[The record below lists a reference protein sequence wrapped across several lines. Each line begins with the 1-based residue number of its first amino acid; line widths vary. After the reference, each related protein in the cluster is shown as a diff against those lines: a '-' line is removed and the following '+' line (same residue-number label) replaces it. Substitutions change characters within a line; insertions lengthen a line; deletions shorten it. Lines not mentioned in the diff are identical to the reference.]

1 MAYSST
7 NGPAMTSQRFGGGM
21 ADWTYRST
29 HTVAATAATSFFSN
43 GAALGMKTG
52 DGIRTVELTTAG
64 VFTAFANGMVTVV
77 TAGAGATVVY
87 AATST

>member
-21 ADWTYRST
+21 ADWTYAST
-29 HTVAATAATSFFSN
+29 HTAAAVAASSFISN
-43 GAALGMKTG
+43 GAALGMKAG
-52 DGIRTVELTTAG
+52 DGFRSVQLTTAG
-64 VFTAFANGMVTVV
+64 AFTAFANGIVSSVTP
-77 TAGAGATVVY
+77 GAGATVTF